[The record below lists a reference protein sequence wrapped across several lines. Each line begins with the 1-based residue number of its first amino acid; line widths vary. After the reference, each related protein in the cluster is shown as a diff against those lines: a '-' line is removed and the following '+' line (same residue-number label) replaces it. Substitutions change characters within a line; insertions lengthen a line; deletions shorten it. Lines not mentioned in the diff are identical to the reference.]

1 MGYVRQFGEMGQ
13 MAMTCAK
20 QPAKDPKRVNAK
32 LTDEQVL
39 ETLELH
45 DKRGWSAG
53 KIARKLGI
61 MESQAQGI
69 INGNG
74 TRTVALRNRS
84 T

>member
-1 MGYVRQFGEMGQ
+1 MAYVRQFGEMGT

-20 QPAKDPKRVNAK
+20 PAARDPRRVNAK
-32 LTDEQVL
+32 LTDQQVI
-39 ETLELH
+39 ETIELH

-61 MESQAQGI
+61 RESQAQGV

-74 TRTVALRNRS
+74 TRTVALRQRS